1 MNNKNYIVTV
11 ATENYKE
18 YLYTFVY
25 SIAKNLEKGKYALT
39 VVHDGLSEVTI
50 SNLNKLSAGI
60 DIHLINIEEIAQ
72 KYILGDFINQPTYWR
87 FLIDVILP
95 ENIDRCLYVDLD
107 TLVLTD
113 LDILFN
119 YDLEGNTI
127 GACLD
132 YLTTIA
138 DGVSN
143 WESLSLDPEKP
154 YFNAGV
160 LLVDLAKF
168 RGNNIAQKSI
178 NIVTHNTEHLF
189 AKGKW
194 PQNDQYGL
202 NVALIDDWL
211 MLPRIYNYGSG
222 LDYIRPTIL
231 HFIGGGKPG
240 SNRCNSEF
248 TKIYYEYK
256 QEVDKIITK

>member
-25 SIAKNLEKGKYALT
+25 SLAKNLEKSKYTLT
-39 VVHDGLSEVTI
+39 VIHNGLSEVTI
-50 SNLNKLSAGI
+50 SNLNKLSEGV
-60 DIHLINIEEIAQ
+60 DIKLINIEEISQ
-72 KYILGDFINQPTYWR
+72 KNILGEFINQPTYWR
-87 FLIDVILP
+87 FLVDIFVP
-95 ENIDRCLYVDLD
+95 ENIDRCLYIDLD
-107 TLVLTD
+107 TLILTD
-113 LDILFN
+113 LGVLFN

-143 WESLSLDPEKP
+143 WEPLSLDPEKP

-160 LLVDLAKF
+160 LLIDLAKF
-168 RGNNIAQKSI
+168 RKNNISQNAVE
-178 NIVTHNTEHLF
+178 IVVRNSNHLL

-202 NVALIDDWL
+202 NVVLIDDWL
-211 MLPRIYNYGSG
+211 MSPRVYNYGSG
-222 LDYIRPTIL
+222 LDYLRPFIL

-256 QEVDKIITK
+256 QKVDKILE